1 LNFVAQPILAVLYS
15 DNFSFNTNK
24 GYGNSADQFGIGI
37 GHGLLSAKSSS
48 LASGGCFY
56 FSDLEAVWVTAS
68 RCKKHSQDWLCY
80 KILMAKHGCGGE
92 KRQERGYERR
102 KKQEHSQDWLCHKTL

>member
-1 LNFVAQPILAVLYS
+1 MAQPILAVLYS

-92 KRQERGYERR
+92 KRQERGYARR